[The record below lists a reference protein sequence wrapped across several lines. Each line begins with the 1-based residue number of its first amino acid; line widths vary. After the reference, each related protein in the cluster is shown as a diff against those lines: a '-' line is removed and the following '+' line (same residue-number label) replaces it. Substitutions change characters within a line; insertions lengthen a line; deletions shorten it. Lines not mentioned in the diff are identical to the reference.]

1 MRVFALRVRLVAR
14 AVAALG
20 FGLAAA
26 GMADAGHEITFYPS
40 FYPQQVTLK
49 VVDTAAA
56 ARGLEKSELQAY
68 LGVDPFAGRTPPE
81 HVRYVESL
89 GGAVTLAFDPA
100 RPAFRDAAARCAA
113 GAAVRE
119 ALAAA
124 RVSGF
129 VTSAYPVTPFH
140 PDWLVHHDLAQG
152 ALAGT
157 TPGVAPERGIV
168 GTPDPRLAGASRIR
182 VKAPSRFTE
191 ALAKGGVT

>member
-49 VVDTAAA
+49 VVDAAAA

-89 GGAVTLAFDPA
+89 GGAVTLVFDPA
-100 RPAFRDAAARCAA
+100 RPAFRQTSTGRARPI
-113 GAAVRE
+113 RH
-119 ALAAA
+119 
-124 RVSGF
+124 RSRYTIRRRSG
-129 VTSAYPVTPFH
+129 
-140 PDWLVHHDLAQG
+140 
-152 ALAGT
+152 
-157 TPGVAPERGIV
+157 
-168 GTPDPRLAGASRIR
+168 
-182 VKAPSRFTE
+182 
-191 ALAKGGVT
+191 